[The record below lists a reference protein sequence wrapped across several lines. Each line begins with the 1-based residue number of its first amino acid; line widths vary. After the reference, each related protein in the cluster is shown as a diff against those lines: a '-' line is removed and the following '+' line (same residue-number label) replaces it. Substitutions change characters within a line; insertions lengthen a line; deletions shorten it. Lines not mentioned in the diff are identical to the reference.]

1 VVTVE
6 TSSISSLIVANLTC
20 IRGARVLFRDLNF
33 AADAGQ
39 VLAIEGPNGVG
50 KTSLL
55 RMIAGF
61 LRPALGTIVIKANSE
76 ISEPEERGKQV
87 GWLGHHDGAKPQL
100 TPTEVLTF
108 FARLY
113 GSAMEVT
120 GALAAAGLERCADL
134 PCQYLS
140 AGQKKRL
147 ALARLTLSG
156 RPVWLLDEPL
166 AALDANGKTFAAD
179 LITKHCASG
188 GIALAATHEPLGL
201 DCARLTLGAA

>member
-1 VVTVE
+1 MRGSVE
-6 TSSISSLIVANLTC
+6 IVSLNVEHLTC

-33 AADAGQ
+33 AAQSGQ
-39 VLAIEGPNGVG
+39 VLAIEGPNGIG

-61 LRPALGTIVIKANSE
+61 LRPAAGMILLKAPDE
-76 ISEPEERGKQV
+76 ISDPEERGKLV
-87 GWLGHHDGAKPQL
+87 GWLGHQDGAKPQL
-100 TPTEVLTF
+100 TPAEVLAF

-113 GSAMEVT
+113 RNEANVAA
-120 GALAAAGLERCADL
+120 ALGAAGLERCASL

-147 ALARLTLSG
+147 ALARLALAG
-156 RPVWLLDEPL
+156 RPLWLLDEPL
-166 AALDANGKTFAAD
+166 ASLDANGKTFAAG
-179 LITKHCASG
+179 LIAAHCASG

-201 DCARLTLGAA
+201 DCTRLTLGAA